1 MADNGYNELIDELI
15 DMQKDLRALQNP
27 LGNLAAAL
35 TAEPEE
41 EQTFNPADYREKPRA
56 NTVSCT
62 TCQSKDPSCCTR
74 CIDLCPVHA
83 IRIENGSIDISDACV
98 GCGLCV
104 AACPS
109 EAYSSNKYAAKR
121 LYDSILQSATAYEQ
135 CYVTCARAIGELGR
149 LPEENEIVLPCVGVV
164 PRDVWLSL
172 LVETPNISVYLPAGI
187 CEGCNVTSGE
197 GAFADAIAQA
207 EEIVGRGV
215 GYEEDE
221 RALVRGKKREW
232 ERREFMSSMG
242 RAAQGLLGPA
252 GHTVNAVQA
261 AAAKLDAHRKQLDR
275 LTTTLSR
282 TRGMSSGARRRV
294 LMPRR
299 SLVLSAL
306 QEDPQLAAKIEF
318 DRPLCDP
325 GLCTLCGDCVKV
337 CPSHCIDL
345 EDGAHFNAEA
355 TYCVGC
361 GACAHVCPQGALEM
375 EPFDMRDLVV
385 VDEQSQADREE
396 QKRQKEQLDKLRE
409 QARKRLT
416 QVANVLEKLDDE

>member
-1 MADNGYNELIDELI
+1 MADNGYNELLDELI
-15 DMQKDLRALQNP
+15 DMQKDLKALQNP

-62 TCQSKDPSCCTR
+62 TCLSKDSSCCSR
-74 CIDLCPVHA
+74 CVDVCPLHI
-83 IRIENGSIDISDACV
+83 IRIDNGSIDISDRCV
-98 GCGLCV
+98 GCGLCI
-104 AACPS
+104 ATCPS
-109 EAYSSNKYAAKR
+109 EAFGSNRYSAKR
-121 LYDSILQSATAYEQ
+121 LYDTILSCATAYEQ
-135 CYVTCARAIGELGR
+135 CYVTCARAIGQLGR
-149 LPEENEIVLPCVGVV
+149 LPEENEVVLPCVGAV

-172 LVETPNISVYLPAGI
+172 LVEAPNISVYLPAGV
-187 CEGCNVTSGE
+187 CAGCDVSTGE
-197 GAFADAIAQA
+197 DSFADAIAGA

-215 GYEEDE
+215 GYEEE
-221 RALVRGKKREW
+221 ESALVRGKKREW
-232 ERREFMSSMG
+232 ERREFMNGMG
-242 RAAQGLLGPA
+242 RAAQTLLGPA
-252 GHTVNAVQA
+252 SRTFNSVQA
-261 AAAKLDAHRKQLDR
+261 AAAKLDAHRKKLDR
-275 LTTTLSR
+275 LTSTLNR

-294 LMPRR
+294 LLSRR

-306 QEDPQLAAKIEF
+306 QEDPQLASRIEF

-325 GLCTLCGDCVKV
+325 GLCTLCGACVKV

-345 EDGAHFNAEA
+345 EDGAHFSAEA
-355 TYCVGC
+355 TYCIGC
-361 GACAHVCPQGALEM
+361 GACAHVCPEGAIEM
-375 EPFDMRDLVV
+375 ESFDMRDLVV

-416 QVANVLEKLDDE
+416 QVANALEKLDD